1 MIICW
6 FLTGGYNAM
15 TIKDT
20 ILQKG
25 LNNPQNI
32 SFEKDI
38 GKTTYVV
45 NAHFSDKTK
54 EDIVSKVKS
63 LITRLH

>member
-1 MIICW
+1 
-6 FLTGGYNAM
+6 M
-15 TIKDT
+15 TLKDN
-20 ILQKG
+20 ISQEN
-25 LNNPQNI
+25 LNDPQNLA
-32 SFEKDI
+32 FAKNI

-54 EDIVSKVKS
+54 EDILSKVKS

>member
-1 MIICW
+1 
-6 FLTGGYNAM
+6 M